1 LVAGLAYYHF
11 VYAPAHHVALDV
23 AYVLPLT
30 ATVVDT
36 PAEIRLDV
44 EEVKSGERVEILS
57 RTRNWAHVLL
67 ADGKSGWI
75 EWKDLLDSQTY
86 DQGQQL
92 LKEMARGQAQA
103 VGHTTNEANLRV
115 EPSREAPQLALLEQN
130 EKVDVFGR
138 RVVERAPAESTATV
152 PAAPAEETAAS
163 AGIRDAWYLIRSR
176 DRGGWVLGRFI
187 ALDIPP
193 EIGFYAQG
201 VNTVAWTV
209 IKSVDDAGRKVPEY
223 LVADRIG
230 TQDFD
235 FNHIRVF
242 TWWIKKQAYATAYA
256 ESNVDG
262 YFPIRTTRVG
272 DVPYFRLRIVDAH
285 GRKVQ
290 KVYGMFD
297 TVVRP
302 VGIVDGWESG
312 AMPERPVTRSHRR
325 R

>member
-1 LVAGLAYYHF
+1 
-11 VYAPAHHVALDV
+11 
-23 AYVLPLT
+23 VLPLT

-44 EEVKSGERVEILS
+44 EEVKSGERVEVFS
-57 RTRNWAHVLL
+57 RTRNWAHVRL

-75 EWKDLLDSQTY
+75 ELKDLLDSRTY
-86 DQGQQL
+86 DRGQQF
-92 LKEMARGQAQA
+92 LKEMERSQAQA
-103 VGHTTNEANLRV
+103 VGHTTNEVNLRV
-115 EPSREAPQLALLEQN
+115 DPSREAPQLALLEQN
-130 EKVDVFGR
+130 ERVEVFGR
-138 RVVERAPAESTATV
+138 RVVERAPAGSTATM
-152 PAAPAEETAAS
+152 PAAPAEEPAAG
-163 AGIRDAWYLIRSR
+163 AGIRDAWYLIRAGAH
-176 DRGGWVLGRFI
+176 GGWVLGRFI

-209 IKSVDDAGRKVPEY
+209 ITSVDDAGRKVPEY

-272 DVPYFRLRIVDAH
+272 DVPYFRLRIVDAR

-290 KVYGMFD
+290 KVYAMFD

-302 VGIVDGWESG
+302 VGIVVGWESE
-312 AMPERPVTRSHRR
+312 AMPERPVTRSRR
-325 R
+325 RR